1 MSLPFDYFVV
11 FAEMRTGS
19 NFLEAN
25 LNAMPGVSCNG
36 EAFNPHFIGYP
47 NKNEI
52 LGVTLE
58 ARTAHPFEL
67 IDAIKAPGGDLRGFR
82 FFHDHDPRVLDTVL
96 ADPRC
101 AKIILTRNPI
111 DSYVSLKIARSSGQW
126 KLTDVRRRKDV
137 GKVRFDGEEFRRHVE
152 VMQDFQVR
160 LMRAL
165 QQSGQTAFY
174 VAYEDLQ
181 DLKVMN
187 GLAAYL
193 GLDEG
198 LEALDSSLKRQN
210 PSAVADK
217 VSNPQEISL
226 ALAELDRFNLT
237 RTPSFEPRRGAAV
250 PTYVTAAKAPLLY
263 MPIRSGPEDQVLG
276 WMAALDGVGVDDLTS
291 KHNQKSLRQWRR
303 ACLGNRSFTV
313 VRHPLARAHHAFCS
327 KILSDGP
334 GSYTQLH
341 KTLRKVYKLPL
352 PPQGVFKD
360 YDVAAHRAAFAA
372 FLTFLKANLA
382 GQTSIRI
389 DSHWASQSEL
399 LRGFADLAS
408 PDMVVREDEMESY
421 LPALAMQVGY
431 MDAEEPED
439 APEDALYSLS
449 AIYDDQIETLARETY
464 QRDYLNFGFQNWA

>member
-25 LNAMPGVSCNG
+25 LNAMEGVSCHG

-47 NKNEI
+47 NKSEI

-58 ARTAHPFEL
+58 VRTAHPFEL

-82 FFHDHDPRVLDTVL
+82 FFHDHDPRVVDTVL

-111 DSYVSLKIARSSGQW
+111 ESYVSLKIARASGQW

-137 GKVRFDGEEFRRHVE
+137 GKVRFDGAEFRDHVE
-152 VMQDFQVR
+152 VMQAFQVR
-160 LMRAL
+160 LMQTL
-165 QQSGQTAFY
+165 QRSGQTAFY

-181 DLKVMN
+181 DLGVMN
-187 GLAAYL
+187 GLARYL

-198 LEALDSSLKRQN
+198 LEALDASLKRQN

-217 VSNPQEISL
+217 VSNPQEIPF
-226 ALAELDRFNLT
+226 ALAELDQFNLS
-237 RTPSFEPRRGAAV
+237 RTPNFEPRRGAAV
-250 PTYVTAAKAPLLY
+250 PTYVTAEKAPLLY
-263 MPIRSGPEDQVLG
+263 MPIRSGPEDEVLS
-276 WMAALDGVGVDDLTS
+276 WMAGLDGVAAEELPQ

-303 ACLGNRSFTV
+303 ACVGNRSFTV
-313 VRHPLARAHHAFCS
+313 VRHPLARAHHAFCT

-372 FLTFLKANLA
+372 FLSFLKANLA
-382 GQTSIRI
+382 GQTSMRI
-389 DSHWASQSEL
+389 DSRWASQSEV

-408 PDMVVREDEMESY
+408 PDMIVREDEMESY

-431 MDAEEPED
+431 MDAEEPGV
-439 APEDALYSLS
+439 APEDTPYALS
-449 AIYDDQIETLARETY
+449 AIYDPELETLARETY

>member
-1 MSLPFDYFVV
+1 M
-11 FAEMRTGS
+11 
-19 NFLEAN
+19 
-25 LNAMPGVSCNG
+25 
-36 EAFNPHFIGYP
+36 
-47 NKNEI
+47 
-52 LGVTLE
+52 
-58 ARTAHPFEL
+58 
-67 IDAIKAPGGDLRGFR
+67 
-82 FFHDHDPRVLDTVL
+82 
-96 ADPRC
+96 
-101 AKIILTRNPI
+101 
-111 DSYVSLKIARSSGQW
+111 
-126 KLTDVRRRKDV
+126 
-137 GKVRFDGEEFRRHVE
+137 
-152 VMQDFQVR
+152 
-160 LMRAL
+160 
-165 QQSGQTAFY
+165 
-174 VAYEDLQ
+174 
-181 DLKVMN
+181 
-187 GLAAYL
+187 
-193 GLDEG
+193 
-198 LEALDSSLKRQN
+198 
-210 PSAVADK
+210 ADK

-263 MPIRSGPEDQVLG
+263 MPIRSGPEDQVLA

-431 MDAEEPED
+431 MDADEPED
-439 APEDALYSLS
+439 APEDAPYPLS

>member
-25 LNAMPGVSCNG
+25 LNAMPGVSCHG

-152 VMQDFQVR
+152 AMQDFQVR

-198 LEALDSSLKRQN
+198 LEALDSSLKR
-210 PSAVADK
+210 
-217 VSNPQEISL
+217 
-226 ALAELDRFNLT
+226 
-237 RTPSFEPRRGAAV
+237 
-250 PTYVTAAKAPLLY
+250 
-263 MPIRSGPEDQVLG
+263 
-276 WMAALDGVGVDDLTS
+276 
-291 KHNQKSLRQWRR
+291 
-303 ACLGNRSFTV
+303 
-313 VRHPLARAHHAFCS
+313 
-327 KILSDGP
+327 
-334 GSYTQLH
+334 
-341 KTLRKVYKLPL
+341 
-352 PPQGVFKD
+352 
-360 YDVAAHRAAFAA
+360 
-372 FLTFLKANLA
+372 
-382 GQTSIRI
+382 
-389 DSHWASQSEL
+389 
-399 LRGFADLAS
+399 
-408 PDMVVREDEMESY
+408 
-421 LPALAMQVGY
+421 
-431 MDAEEPED
+431 
-439 APEDALYSLS
+439 
-449 AIYDDQIETLARETY
+449 
-464 QRDYLNFGFQNWA
+464 